1 MQNALKSPQM
11 SKLRRYLMDSDQAG
25 DGGGKIGGEGGLQPV
40 LLSIQSET
48 YCLLAIDC

>member
-25 DGGGKIGGEGGLQPV
+25 DGGGKNGGEGGALVSPV
-40 LLSIQSET
+40 ASMSQR
-48 YCLLAIDC
+48 LLARIGDW